1 MRTPREIEKLE
12 RRYNPECDLV
22 KEGRTYAFPSSDPLE
37 PILKATVYCTAEERT
52 QAIPLGEL
60 REIFAESERT
70 FMAAL
75 N

>member
-1 MRTPREIEKLE
+1 MQTIDDMRELHGALLT
-12 RRYNPECDLV
+12 LV

-52 QAIPLGEL
+52 QAIPLSEL

>member
-1 MRTPREIEKLE
+1 MQTISDMRELHRALLT
-12 RRYNPECDLV
+12 LV
-22 KEGRTYAFPSSDPLE
+22 EEGRMYAFPSSDPLE

-60 REIFAESERT
+60 REIFAESERI